1 MLVIGGKET
10 SEKLSSTKKKIEF
23 LPVCAIYLSCNT
35 ANERFLVDES
45 GDISTRNTWN
55 IDNNRS
61 SNGAPTNRFS
71 DKLDRQREDADRVH
85 QSLKRDF
92 VEKLVT
98 RFSVSL
104 WPLLRVLLSISFLY
118 VCWNS
123 SNKYGNTFP
132 REYFIQKYCS
142 VLRM

>member
-71 DKLDRQREDADRVH
+71 DKLDR
-85 QSLKRDF
+85 
-92 VEKLVT
+92 
-98 RFSVSL
+98 
-104 WPLLRVLLSISFLY
+104 
-118 VCWNS
+118 
-123 SNKYGNTFP
+123 
-132 REYFIQKYCS
+132 
-142 VLRM
+142 